1 MFPDLTLL
9 RSRAIA
15 IAAEYAEPLSKKEK
29 ARLLRCL
36 DTVFERW
43 KTEQADSDGLI
54 EVGSLPL
61 PGGLGYTLAE
71 LARHTPRRIHSTKL
85 RPEQCAGP
93 LVTSRADLFG
103 KLIYEK
109 ATALQHL
116 PSAIPYDL
124 ALAVL
129 VEDDGNAMAGDS
141 LILAVHLIWSAM
153 FARADAYRELLG
165 DEAAKNAAHE
175 AAQHS
180 RQKHAA
186 AHLTL
191 MRDRSAQSR
200 RALVA
205 KRDGMLRASAAKEF
219 RKRPGATVNDV
230 AKGIYDAA
238 KRTGWEGFE
247 RLTLSGVKRIIK
259 GTKARAFQSV
269 ATD

>member
-9 RSRAIA
+9 RSQAIA

-29 ARLLRCL
+29 ARLLRRL
-36 DTVFERW
+36 DTVFEKW
-43 KTEQADSDGLI
+43 KAEQADSDGLI
-54 EVGSLPL
+54 EMASPLRL
-61 PGGLGYTLAE
+61 PGGGHTLAE
-71 LARHTPRRIHSTKL
+71 LARYKPKRIPFAKL

-103 KLIYEK
+103 KLIHEK
-109 ATALQHL
+109 APALMHL
-116 PSAIPYDL
+116 PPAVSYDL

-129 VEDDGNAMAGDS
+129 VEADGDAMAGDS

-153 FARADAYRELLG
+153 FARADAYWKLLG
-165 DEAAKNAAHE
+165 EEAAKNAAHE

-191 MRDRSAQSR
+191 MRGRSAQSR

-205 KRDGMLRASAAKEF
+205 KRDGMLRAHAAQEF
-219 RKRPGATVNDV
+219 CKIPGATVNDV
-230 AKGIYDAA
+230 AKRIYDAA
-238 KRTGWEGFE
+238 KRAGWEGFE

-259 GTKARAFQSV
+259 GTKARTLQSV